1 MADKTGYIGRNP
13 ADSSVKVAR
22 QTFTPTTATTDFTF
36 SSGYTVGYLDLFLN
50 GAKLIEGTDYN
61 ANNGSV
67 ISMVS
72 DAQSGDVLEAVAYK
86 AFNVGDSSASST
98 GNFSVGN
105 DLTVSN
111 NATISKD
118 LNVVGYTTTGK
129 GLNVTA
135 GGINVV
141 AGVSTF
147 AGAVQANATTDS
159 TTKDTGALIVDGGVG
174 VEKNIVAG
182 GDVRIT
188 GNTNAGIATFTGIV
202 NAGSDVRI
210 TGNINAGIATFTS
223 VAGDGS
229 ALTGVANTDVLH
241 TREITVTGVTTA
253 TGAVNTG
260 YVSVGS
266 TVGAAGSIYL
276 PDFKAVNFGD
286 APEGDL
292 QIYHGGSSTSY
303 IKHTNGSGSLKVY
316 SEGATEFYVGTDDDQ
331 AIRMRSDGAIY
342 YTELYADDTVKF
354 NTTKQGT
361 LTTGISS
368 ITSHCIPES
377 DVGGDLGSTTNR
389 WANIYTADMQLSNEG
404 SQNDIDG
411 TWGKYTIQEGETDLF
426 LINRRTGKK
435 YKFMLEEVQ

>member
-13 ADSSVKVAR
+13 GDSSVVVAR
-22 QTFTPTTATTDFTF
+22 QTFTPTTSTSSFTF
-36 SSGYTVGYLDLFLN
+36 AAGYTVGYLDLYLN

-61 ANNGSV
+61 ANNGTT

-111 NATISKD
+111 DAKISND
-118 LNVVGYTTTGK
+118 LNVTGIATI
-129 GLNVTA
+129 GEGFNVTA

-141 AGVSTF
+141 AGVCTF
-147 AGAVQANATTDS
+147 PTTVDINS
-159 TTKDTGALIVDGGVG
+159 VLDVSSYALFG
-174 VEKNIVAG
+174 N
-182 GDVRIT
+182 DVRIT

-286 APEGDL
+286 AAEGDL
-292 QIYHGGSSTSY
+292 QIYHGGSATSF
-303 IKHTNGSGSLKVY
+303 ISHTNGSGGLKIY
-316 SEGATEFYVGTDDDQ
+316 SKGTTELFVGPSDDQ

-354 NTTKQGT
+354 NTTKDGT

-368 ITSHCIPES
+368 ITSHCIPQS
-377 DVGGDLGSTTNR
+377 DVGGDLGSTSNR

-411 TWGKYTIQEGETDLF
+411 TWGKYTIQEGENDLF

>member
-1 MADKTGYIGRNP
+1 MSQLFVDEIYNKEGLGNP
-13 ADSSVKVAR
+13 TLPVGVKVVGVSTLLGS
-22 QTFTPTTATTDFTF
+22 QT
-36 SSGYTVGYLDLFLN
+36 
-50 GAKLIEGTDYN
+50 E
-61 ANNGSV
+61 
-67 ISMVS
+67 
-72 DAQSGDVLEAVAYK
+72 
-86 AFNVGDSSASST
+86 
-98 GNFSVGN
+98 
-105 DLTVSN
+105 
-111 NATISKD
+111 
-118 LNVVGYTTTGK
+118 LNVS
-129 GLNVTA
+129 
-135 GGINVV
+135 
-141 AGVSTF
+141 GVSTF
-147 AGAVQANATTDS
+147 AGVTNVSGILNAS
-159 TTKDTGALIVDGGVG
+159 S
-174 VEKNIVAG
+174 
-182 GDVRIT
+182 DVRIT

-286 APEGDL
+286 AAEGDL
-292 QIYHGGSSTSY
+292 QIYHGGSATSF
-303 IKHTNGSGSLKVY
+303 ISHTNGSGGLKIY
-316 SEGATEFYVGTDDDQ
+316 SKGTTELFVGPSDDQ

-354 NTTKQGT
+354 NTTKDGT

-368 ITSHCIPES
+368 ITSHCIPQS
-377 DVGGDLGSTTNR
+377 DVGGDLGSTSNR

-411 TWGKYTIQEGETDLF
+411 TWGKYTIQEGENDLF